1 MKPTRAH
8 EAGYSL
14 VALMAGLTIM
24 LILMAVAAPTWRYLM
39 QDMREEELIF
49 RGTQIAEAIERYQRK
64 NANTYPPSME
74 VLVKGKFLRK
84 NYKDP
89 MVPSGKWRF
98 LRPGELPVA
107 VPGGGVVPGL
117 GGGKGATG
125 PTGPTGSSVSP
136 PPGVPNLPGHEPT
149 SGPGAGAVG
158 PIAGVVSTSTLKGYR
173 KFNSR
178 EHYNEWGFIAGQPRY
193 VGDVP
198 IPGQIKPGGPQ
209 PPGAPPSPPGGI
221 PTPPPQGGSTREQ

>member
-1 MKPTRAH
+1 VRPARST

-24 LILMAVAAPTWRYLM
+24 LILMSVAAPTWRYLM

-98 LRPGELPVA
+98 LRPGEVPVGA
-107 VPGGGVVPGL
+107 PAGVVPGL
-117 GGGKGATG
+117 GGPRTPGAAF
-125 PTGPTGSSVSP
+125 SP
-136 PPGVPNLPGHEPT
+136 PPATPRLPGTEGT
-149 SGPGAGAVG
+149 VAGPIG
-158 PIAGVVSTSTLKGYR
+158 PIAGVVSTSTLKGFR

-178 EHYNEWGFIAGQPRY
+178 ERYNEWAFIAGQPRY
-193 VGDVP
+193 VGDTP
-198 IPGQIKPGGPQ
+198 MPGQMKPGGP
-209 PPGAPPSPPGGI
+209 PPPGGGMPSAPPGGGM
-221 PTPPPQGGSTREQ
+221 PTPPPPPGGGSSEQ